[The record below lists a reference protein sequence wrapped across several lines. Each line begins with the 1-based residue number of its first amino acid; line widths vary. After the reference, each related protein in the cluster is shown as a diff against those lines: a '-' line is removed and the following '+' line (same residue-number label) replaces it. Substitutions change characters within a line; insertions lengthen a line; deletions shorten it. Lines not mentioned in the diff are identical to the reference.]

1 MPPPNY
7 FDAMDYPGILAEYG
21 RPEAFLTQVGRL
33 APDALRAGQNT
44 RFLRVIDRAWRV
56 PFYQRLWRQA
66 GVKPADIRS
75 IDDITRLPTYAKSDL
90 MASVE
95 AEPPLGDF
103 HGLDSYTPATRPPLI
118 LQTTSGT
125 TGRPQPLLFGPK
137 SREIQNLL
145 LARFYAFQGITHTDV
160 IHSVYG
166 HGMVNGGHYVR
177 EAILH
182 WTGAPMLSAGTG
194 VETRSAQQVALM
206 RDFGAT
212 VIVGFGDYIKRLSEV
227 AREEG
232 LEPGRDLKIRAI
244 SGHIGAESHAAMS
257 AAWGGAEVF
266 DWYGVGDTGA
276 IAGEGPDHAGMYI
289 QEDAQFIELLDITT
303 GQLVTPGDSGEIV
316 CTCLF
321 KDDVFPI
328 IRFNTHDVSA
338 LRTDPSPLGLGLRRL
353 VGFLGR
359 SDNMVKL
366 RGINL
371 YPTGIGAILTENHAE
386 LCSKYVC
393 VVNRRDGRDDMVVR
407 IETRGPLAAS
417 VAAYEALLRT
427 RLGVEVAVQLAAPAA
442 APPMACTDQGCST
455 CAPAARAWSS
465 SSVSSASR
473 PNARPQR

>member
-1 MPPPNY
+1 MPQPNY
-7 FDAMDYPGILAEYG
+7 FDAMDYPGMLADYG
-21 RPEAFLTQVGRL
+21 RPEDFVDRVGRL
-33 APDALRAGQNT
+33 SPEALHALQT
-44 RFLRVIDRAWRV
+44 KRFLKVVAFAWQV
-56 PFYQRLWRQA
+56 PFYQRLWGAA
-66 GVKPADIRS
+66 GVTPGDIRS
-75 IDDITRLPTYAKSDL
+75 IDDITRLPTYSKSDL

-95 AEPPLGDF
+95 MRPPLGDF
-103 HGLDSYTPATRPPLI
+103 HGLDSYAPGDRPPLI
-118 LQTTSGT
+118 FQTTSGT
-125 TGRPQPLLFGPK
+125 TGRPQPLLFGPR

-145 LARFYAFQGITHTDV
+145 LARFYALQGISRADV

-177 EAILH
+177 ETILH
-182 WTGAPMLSAGTG
+182 WTGAQMLSAGTG

-244 SGHIGAESHAAMS
+244 VGHIGAESHAAMS

-276 IAGEGPDHAGMYI
+276 IAGEGPDHAGLYV
-289 QEDAQFIELLDITT
+289 QEDAQYIELLDVTS
-303 GQLVTPGDSGEIV
+303 GQPVPFGDSGDIV

-338 LRTDPSPLGLGLRRL
+338 FRTDPSPLGLTLKRL

-366 RGINL
+366 RGINV

-386 LCSKYVC
+386 LCSEYICLVD
-393 VVNRRDGRDDMVVR
+393 RTDGRDDMTVQ
-407 IETRGPLAAS
+407 IETRGPLDGP
-417 VAAYEALLRT
+417 VTGYEALLRT
-427 RLGVEVAVQLAAPAA
+427 RLGVEVTVRLAAPGALA
-442 APPMACTDQGCST
+442 GLTQIETRQKPIRLIDRRKG
-455 CAPAARAWSS
+455 
-465 SSVSSASR
+465 VE
-473 PNARPQR
+473 

>member
-1 MPPPNY
+1 MPSPNY
-7 FDAMDYPGILAEYG
+7 FDAMDYPAMIAEYG
-21 RPEAFLTQVGRL
+21 RPEEFMHRVGRL
-33 APDALRAGQNT
+33 SPEALREGQNR
-44 RFLRVIDRAWRV
+44 RFLKVMEFAWKV
-56 PFYQRLWRQA
+56 PFYQRLWGAA
-66 GVKPADIRS
+66 GVKPSDIRS
-75 IDDITRLPTYAKSDL
+75 LDDITRLPTYSKGDL

-95 AEPPLGDF
+95 AHPPLGDF
-103 HGLDSYTPATRPPLI
+103 HGLDTYTPENRPPLI
-118 LQTTSGT
+118 FQTTSGT

-145 LARFYAFQGITHTDV
+145 LARFYAMHGLRRDDI

-177 EAILH
+177 ETVTH
-182 WTGAPMLSAGTG
+182 WTGAQFLSAGTG
-194 VETRSAQQVALM
+194 VETRSAQQVNLM

-232 LEPGRDLKIRAI
+232 MVPGVDLKIRAI
-244 SGHIGAESHAAMS
+244 VGHIGSDSHAAMS
-257 AAWGGAEVF
+257 DAWGGAEVF

-303 GQLVTPGDSGEIV
+303 GQPVAMGDSGDIV

-338 LRTDPSPLGLGLRRL
+338 FRTDPSPLGLTLKRL

-366 RGINL
+366 RGINV

-386 LCSKYVC
+386 LCSEYICLVE
-393 VVNRRDGRDDMVVR
+393 RREGRDDMVVHV
-407 IETRGPLAAS
+407 ETRGPVDAP
-417 VAAYEALLRT
+417 VAAYEALLRA
-427 RLGVEVAVQLAAPAA
+427 RLGVEVSVRLTAQGSLAALTQIETRQKPIRLIDRRTAE
-442 APPMACTDQGCST
+442 T
-455 CAPAARAWSS
+455 
-465 SSVSSASR
+465 
-473 PNARPQR
+473 